1 MQVGSDEVVQFIA
14 QKALE
19 VIEGSGSSP
28 MAQARPST
36 EALCA
41 REVPV
46 RAGRSQSGRSAD
58 RYPSIYILCPSPS
71 VCTCTSCVITP
82 LAAAV

>member
-28 MAQARPST
+28 MAQAQPST

-46 RAGRSQSGRSAD
+46 RAGRSQAGRSAD
-58 RYPSIYILCPSPS
+58 RYPLVHILSPDPSGCP
-71 VCTCTSCVITP
+71 CTCISTP
-82 LAAAV
+82 SAGTI

>member
-1 MQVGSDEVVQFIA
+1 MFLDTGWCMQVGSDEVVQFIA

-28 MAQARPST
+28 MAQAQPST

-41 REVPV
+41 REAPV
-46 RAGRSQSGRSAD
+46 RAGRSQAGRSAA
-58 RYPSIYILCPSPS
+58 RYPSI
-71 VCTCTSCVITP
+71 P
-82 LAAAV
+82 LSEIIAHSYFSA